1 MTTSAAKLPFRR
13 VGVVGLGLIG
23 GSIARALRAL
33 SSPPEIVASSLD
45 ERELDAAVTEG
56 VVQRAGT
63 PERVAAT
70 ADFVIYATP
79 PDATLAYLESH
90 AARWREGV
98 LLTDVGSVKRP
109 VVERAR
115 ALGLADRF
123 VGSHPMAG
131 GERAGFG
138 AARSDLFAGARV
150 WLTPLGP
157 AGEAAVRA
165 AEAVWRAMGAQ
176 PLRIDAD
183 KHDRL
188 VAWTSHL
195 PQLSATALAAA
206 IAASGYAADALG
218 PGGRDATRLAA
229 SPAALWEEI
238 LLANADLLEDPLL
251 ALEGALGKLIEAVR
265 TRDPAAIREV
275 FRGAAQWRGA

>member
-23 GSIARALRAL
+23 GSIARALRGL
-33 SSPPEIVASSLD
+33 SSPPEITASSLD
-45 ERELDAAVTEG
+45 AQELEAAVSEG

-63 PERVAAT
+63 PERVATT

-79 PDATLAYLESH
+79 PAATLAYLESH
-90 AARWREGV
+90 ASRWREGV
-98 LLTDVGSVKRP
+98 LVMDVGSVKRA

-115 ALGLADRF
+115 ALGLAERF

-131 GERAGFG
+131 AERAGFG
-138 AARSDLFAGARV
+138 AARADLFAGARV
-150 WLTPLGP
+150 WLTPLG
-157 AGEAAVRA
+157 AEGEAAALA
-165 AEAVWRAMGAQ
+165 AEALWRAVGAQ
-176 PLRIDAD
+176 PLRIDAE

-195 PQLSATALAAA
+195 PQLSASALAAA
-206 IAASGYAADALG
+206 IAASGYAADTLG

-229 SPAALWEEI
+229 SPAGLWEEI

-251 ALEGALGKLIEAVR
+251 ALEGALGKLIEALR
-265 TRDPAAIREV
+265 GRDPTAIHEIFRAAAE
-275 FRGAAQWRGA
+275 WRGG

>member
-1 MTTSAAKLPFRR
+1 MTSNAGKLPFRR

-33 SSPPEIVASSLD
+33 KSPPEIAASSLD
-45 ERELDAAVTEG
+45 ERELDEAVSQG

-70 ADFVIYATP
+70 CDFVIYATP

-90 AARWREGV
+90 ASRWQEGV
-98 LLTDVGSVKRP
+98 LVTDVGSVKRP
-109 VVERAR
+109 VMERAR
-115 ALGLADRF
+115 TLGLGQRF

-131 GERAGFG
+131 GEHAGFT
-138 AARSDLFAGARV
+138 AARQDLFGGARV
-150 WLTPLGP
+150 WLTVLGP
-157 AGEAAVRA
+157 EGEAAA
-165 AEAVWRAMGAQ
+165 HGAEAVWRAVGAQ
-176 PLRIDAD
+176 PMRIDAEQ
-183 KHDRL
+183 HDRL

-195 PQLSATALAAA
+195 PQLTATALAAA
-206 IAASGYAADALG
+206 IAASGLQPDALG
-218 PGGRDATRLAA
+218 PGGRDATRLAV

-251 ALEGALGKLIEAVR
+251 AMEGALGKLIEAIR
-265 TRDPAAIREV
+265 TRDVAVIREV
-275 FRGAAQWRGA
+275 FGAAAEWRRG